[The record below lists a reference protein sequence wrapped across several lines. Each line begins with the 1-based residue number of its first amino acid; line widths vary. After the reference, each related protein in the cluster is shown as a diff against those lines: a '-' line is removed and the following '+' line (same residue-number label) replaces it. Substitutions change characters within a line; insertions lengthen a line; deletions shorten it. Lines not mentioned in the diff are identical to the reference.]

1 MLLDLEIGSP
11 KVKYVDVV
19 RNERGMALAVAM
31 FALVIVGALVAGA
44 LFAGTQE
51 QRVGDSSRRLQQSF
65 GVAELGLYDVVRT
78 WDPTIYN
85 QRGVYPTDSV
95 ALPNALLTGATPRH
109 TGSYGGYVYRLN
121 NNLYLIDV
129 VGHDTAS
136 GTGSV
141 GAGRARQRMG
151 ALARIKMLNLNVQAS
166 LTTGSSDALS
176 GNATVN
182 GTDQIPP
189 GWNACGALGPSLAG
203 IRADAGTHVDTSGNA
218 SVIGTPPVMIDA
230 SVSDSTFSKFGDVTY
245 ATLASRANLTFPGQ
259 NFSNTIGP
267 VVANGQCN
275 KSALTNWG
283 DGANPTAPCGNY
295 FPIIHITGDATING
309 DQGQGILLVDGDLE
323 VQGSFQWFG
332 VTIVQGTLKTSGG
345 GNTDAHFWGATMVH
359 DSVTFGTNQLS
370 GHANIN
376 YSSCAVMQALN
387 STGVVAL
394 MRSRGFVQLF

>member
-1 MLLDLEIGSP
+1 MNRI
-11 KVKYVDVV
+11 VQ
-19 RNERGMALAVAM
+19 NERGMALAVAI

-51 QRVGDSSRRLQQSF
+51 QRVGESSRRLQQSF
-65 GVAELGLYDVVRT
+65 GVAELGVYDVVRT

-85 QRGVYPTDSV
+85 QQGAYPTDSV

-121 NNLYLIDV
+121 NNLYLIDIT
-129 VGHDTAS
+129 GHDTVS
-136 GTGSV
+136 GTASS
-141 GAGRARQRMG
+141 GAGLARHRMG
-151 ALARIKMLNLNVQAS
+151 MLARVKVLNLNVQAS

-182 GTDQIPP
+182 GTDQNPP
-189 GWNACGALGPSLAG
+189 GWGACGAAGPSLAG
-203 IRADAGTHVDTSGNA
+203 IRSDQGTTVSTSGSA
-218 SVIGTPPVMIDA
+218 TIIGSPPVMVDP
-230 SVSDSTFSKFGDVTY
+230 SVSDSTFSRFGDVTY
-245 ATLASRANLTFPGQ
+245 AALAARANLTFPGQ
-259 NFSNTIGP
+259 NFSNSIGP

-275 KSALTNWG
+275 KAALTNWG
-283 DGANPTAPCGNY
+283 DGANPTAPCGSY
-295 FPIIHITGDATING
+295 FPIIHITGDAIING

-332 VTIVQGTLKTSGG
+332 VVIVQGTLKTTGG
-345 GNTDAHFWGATMVH
+345 GTTDAHFWGATMVH
-359 DSVTFGTNQLS
+359 DSVTFGTNQIS

-376 YSSCAVMQALN
+376 YSSCALMQALN
-387 STGVVAL
+387 NTGVVAL